1 MDAITNQEK
10 LESIDEK
17 VIMFFRKNGMLIS
30 RSALFIIFFWFGI
43 LKVFLLS
50 PAGPLVSDL
59 LNVTFLG
66 FIDANTFNI
75 LFGVFECIIGL
86 MILFPRLERI
96 TFAVLLFHL
105 FTTVMPLYLLPQHAW
120 DGFMVPSLVGQ
131 YIIKNAALLS
141 LGIVLFAHLKPMT
154 KTHSIIGVEETTV
167 S

>member
-1 MDAITNQEK
+1 METFNKQQ
-10 LESIDEK
+10 LESFDEK
-17 VIMFFRKNGMLIS
+17 VILFFRKHGMLIS
-30 RSALFIIFFWFGI
+30 RSALFIIFFWFGV

-66 FIDANTFNI
+66 FISPNVFQV
-75 LFGVFECIIGL
+75 LFGLFECVIGI
-86 MILFPRLERI
+86 MILIPRLERI

-105 FTTVMPLYLLPQHAW
+105 FTTVMPLWLLPAHGW

-154 KTHSIIGVEETTV
+154 KTHKIAGEEDPTLV
-167 S
+167 